1 VEEAAVNNANWPAWS
16 PPEQLRRLLSKLPPV
31 ARAKFQR
38 LTAASADAEA
48 LIMASIARTKPL
60 EVALNDAIAR
70 LNYTDA
76 KADPEGVKA
85 LEAEIEELRAHYQ
98 RLDRERATRQATKQ
112 NLDQTISTLREVFI
126 LGGKLTFPVHEV
138 HVDARP
144 RDGETLTDA
153 ILRTRNEITAAQSE
167 LRALRNAAGT
177 LEELGVQVLR
187 EVERKAARGRPRVN
201 VNAGKVSIAWPD
213 VITLG
218 PRDQVI
224 GAPQAAASDML
235 CWLHE
240 QEIAK
245 KLFADL
251 VTALPEGGGLSEAER
266 SARLAETEAAIAR
279 REHEEEALIEAAIA
293 QGIEVHRRTG
303 ASPWALLGIAPGAA
317 EGVLEAAE

>member
-1 VEEAAVNNANWPAWS
+1 MTVHNQNWPAWS
-16 PPEQLRRLLSKLPPV
+16 APEQLRRLLGKLPPV

-70 LNYTDA
+70 LNYTDP
-76 KADPEGVKA
+76 KTDPEGAKA
-85 LEAEIEELRAHYQ
+85 IEAEIEELRAQYQ

-112 NLDQTISTLREVFI
+112 NLDQTISTLRDVFL

-144 RDGETLTDA
+144 REGEDLKQA
-153 ILRTRNEITAAQSE
+153 IMRTRDEISAAQGE

-187 EVERKAARGRPRVN
+187 EVERKASRGRPRVN
-201 VNAGKVSIAWPD
+201 TSGSKLTISWPD

-218 PRDQVI
+218 PRDAVI
-224 GAPQAAASDML
+224 GAPQGAASDML

-245 KLFADL
+245 KLVTDL
-251 VTALPEGGGLSEAER
+251 VAALPDGGGISEAER
-266 SARLAETEAAIAR
+266 TARVAEIEAAIAR
-279 REHEEEALIEAAIA
+279 LENEEECLIEQALAA
-293 QGIEVHRRTG
+293 GIEVHRRTG

-317 EGVLEAAE
+317 EEVLQAAE

>member
-1 VEEAAVNNANWPAWS
+1 MNNANWPAWS
-16 PPEQLRRLLSKLPPV
+16 PPEQLRRLLGKLPPV

-38 LTAASADAEA
+38 LTAESADAEA
-48 LIMASIARTKPL
+48 LIMASVARQKPI

-76 KADPEGVKA
+76 KADPDGAKA
-85 LEAEIEELRAHYQ
+85 IEAEIEELRVQLQ
-98 RLDRERATRQATKQ
+98 RLDRERAVRQATKQ
-112 NLDQTISTLREVFI
+112 NLDQTISTLREIFI
-126 LGGKLTFPVHEV
+126 LGGRLTFPVHEV
-138 HVDARP
+138 HIDAQP
-144 RDGETLTDA
+144 RDREDLKAA
-153 ILRTRNEITAAQSE
+153 ILRTRNEISVAQSE
-167 LRALRNAAGT
+167 LRALRNAIGT

-245 KLFADL
+245 KLVTDL
-251 VTALPEGGGLSEAER
+251 VAQLPVGGGISEAER
-266 SARLAETEAAIAR
+266 TARIAETEPAIAR
-279 REHEEEALIEAAIA
+279 LENEEEALIEQATAA
-293 QGIEVHRRTG
+293 GIEVHRRVN

-317 EGVLEAAE
+317 EEVLQAAE

>member
-1 VEEAAVNNANWPAWS
+1 VNNANWPAWS
-16 PPEQLRRLLSKLPPV
+16 PPEQLRRLLGKLPPV

-38 LTAASADAEA
+38 LTAESADAEA
-48 LIMASIARTKPL
+48 LIMASVARQKPI

-76 KADPEGVKA
+76 KADPDGAKA
-85 LEAEIEELRAHYQ
+85 IEAEIEELRVQLQ
-98 RLDRERATRQATKQ
+98 RLDRERAVRQATKQ
-112 NLDQTISTLREVFI
+112 NLDQTISTLREIFI
-126 LGGKLTFPVHEV
+126 LGGRLTFPVHEV
-138 HVDARP
+138 HIDAQP
-144 RDGETLTDA
+144 RDREDLKAA
-153 ILRTRNEITAAQSE
+153 ILRTRNEISVAQSE
-167 LRALRNAAGT
+167 LRALRNAIGT

-245 KLFADL
+245 KLVTDL
-251 VTALPEGGGLSEAER
+251 VAQLPVGGGISEAER
-266 SARLAETEAAIAR
+266 TARIAETEPAIAR
-279 REHEEEALIEAAIA
+279 LENEEEALIEQATAA
-293 QGIEVHRRTG
+293 GIEVHRRVN

-317 EGVLEAAE
+317 EEVLQAAE

>member
-1 VEEAAVNNANWPAWS
+1 MNNANWPAWS
-16 PPEQLRRLLSKLPPV
+16 PPEQLRRLLGKLPPV

-38 LTAASADAEA
+38 LTAESADAEA
-48 LIMASIARTKPL
+48 LIMASVARQKPI

-76 KADPEGVKA
+76 KADPDGAKA
-85 LEAEIEELRAHYQ
+85 IEAEIEELRVQLQ
-98 RLDRERATRQATKQ
+98 RLDRERAVRQATKQ
-112 NLDQTISTLREVFI
+112 NLDQTISTLREIFI
-126 LGGKLTFPVHEV
+126 LGGRLTFPVHEV
-138 HVDARP
+138 HIDAQP
-144 RDGETLTDA
+144 RDREDLKAA
-153 ILRTRNEITAAQSE
+153 ILRTRNEISVAQSE
-167 LRALRNAAGT
+167 LRALRNAIGT

-245 KLFADL
+245 KLVTDL
-251 VTALPEGGGLSEAER
+251 VAQLPVGGGISEAER
-266 SARLAETEAAIAR
+266 TARIAETEPAIAR
-279 REHEEEALIEAAIA
+279 LENEEEALIEQALAA
-293 QGIEVHRRTG
+293 GIEVHRRVN

-317 EGVLEAAE
+317 EEVLQAAE

>member
-1 VEEAAVNNANWPAWS
+1 MNNANWPAWS
-16 PPEQLRRLLSKLPPV
+16 PPEQLRRLLGKLPPV

-38 LTAASADAEA
+38 LTAESADAEA
-48 LIMASIARTKPL
+48 LIMASVARQKPI

-76 KADPEGVKA
+76 KADPDGAKA
-85 LEAEIEELRAHYQ
+85 IEAEIEELRVQLQ
-98 RLDRERATRQATKQ
+98 RLDRERAVRQATKQ
-112 NLDQTISTLREVFI
+112 NLDQTISTLREIFI
-126 LGGKLTFPVHEV
+126 LGGRLTFPVHEV
-138 HVDARP
+138 HIDAQP
-144 RDGETLTDA
+144 RDREDLKAA
-153 ILRTRNEITAAQSE
+153 ILRTRNEISVAQSE
-167 LRALRNAAGT
+167 LRALRNAIGT

-245 KLFADL
+245 KLVTDL
-251 VTALPEGGGLSEAER
+251 VAQLPVGGGISEAER
-266 SARLAETEAAIAR
+266 IARIAETEPAIAR
-279 REHEEEALIEAAIA
+279 LENEEEALIEQATAA
-293 QGIEVHRRTG
+293 GIEVHRRVN

-317 EGVLEAAE
+317 EEVLQAAE

>member
-1 VEEAAVNNANWPAWS
+1 VNNANWPAWS
-16 PPEQLRRLLSKLPPV
+16 PPEQLRRLLGKLPPV

-38 LTAASADAEA
+38 LTAESADAEA
-48 LIMASIARTKPL
+48 LIMASVARQKPI

-76 KADPEGVKA
+76 KADPDGAKA
-85 LEAEIEELRAHYQ
+85 IEAEIEELRVQLQ
-98 RLDRERATRQATKQ
+98 RLDRERAVRQATKQ
-112 NLDQTISTLREVFI
+112 NLDQTISTLREIFI
-126 LGGKLTFPVHEV
+126 HGGRLTFPVHEV
-138 HVDARP
+138 HIDAQP
-144 RDGETLTDA
+144 RDREDLKAA
-153 ILRTRNEITAAQSE
+153 ILRTRNEISVAQSE
-167 LRALRNAAGT
+167 LRALRNAIGT

-245 KLFADL
+245 KLVTDL
-251 VTALPEGGGLSEAER
+251 VAQLPVGGGISEAER
-266 SARLAETEAAIAR
+266 TARIAETEPAIAR
-279 REHEEEALIEAAIA
+279 LENEEEALIEQATAA
-293 QGIEVHRRTG
+293 GIEVHRRVN

-317 EGVLEAAE
+317 EEVLQAAE

>member
-1 VEEAAVNNANWPAWS
+1 MNNANWPAWS
-16 PPEQLRRLLSKLPPV
+16 PPEQLRRLLGKLPPV

-38 LTAASADAEA
+38 LTAASADCEA
-48 LIMASIARTKPL
+48 LITAS
-60 EVALNDAIAR
+60 IAR

-76 KADPEGVKA
+76 KADPDGAKA
-85 LEAEIEELRAHYQ
+85 IEAEIEELRVQLQ
-98 RLDRERATRQATKQ
+98 RLDRERAVRQATKQ
-112 NLDQTISTLREVFI
+112 NLDQTISTLREIFI
-126 LGGKLTFPVHEV
+126 LGGRLTFPVHEV
-138 HVDARP
+138 HIDAQP
-144 RDGETLTDA
+144 RDREDLKAA
-153 ILRTRNEITAAQSE
+153 ILRTRNEISVAQSE
-167 LRALRNAAGT
+167 LRALRNAIGT

-245 KLFADL
+245 KLVTDL
-251 VTALPEGGGLSEAER
+251 VAQLPVGGGISEAER
-266 SARLAETEAAIAR
+266 TARIAETEPAIAR
-279 REHEEEALIEAAIA
+279 LENEEEALIEQATAA
-293 QGIEVHRRTG
+293 GIEVHRRVN

-317 EGVLEAAE
+317 EEVLQAAE

>member
-1 VEEAAVNNANWPAWS
+1 MNNANWPAWS
-16 PPEQLRRLLSKLPPV
+16 PPEQLRRLLGKLPPV

-38 LTAASADAEA
+38 LTAESADAEA
-48 LIMASIARTKPL
+48 LIMASVARQKPI

-76 KADPEGVKA
+76 KADPDGAKA
-85 LEAEIEELRAHYQ
+85 IEAEIEELRVQLQ
-98 RLDRERATRQATKQ
+98 RLDRERAVRQATKQ
-112 NLDQTISTLREVFI
+112 NLDQTISTLREIFI
-126 LGGKLTFPVHEV
+126 LGGRLTFPVHEV
-138 HVDARP
+138 HIDAQP
-144 RDGETLTDA
+144 RDREDLKAA
-153 ILRTRNEITAAQSE
+153 ILRTRNEISVAQSE
-167 LRALRNAAGT
+167 LRALRNAIGT

-245 KLFADL
+245 KLVTDL
-251 VTALPEGGGLSEAER
+251 VAALPDGGGISEAER
-266 SARLAETEAAIAR
+266 TARVAEIEAAIAR
-279 REHEEEALIEAAIA
+279 LENEEECLIEQALAA
-293 QGIEVHRRTG
+293 GIEVHRRTG

-317 EGVLEAAE
+317 EEVLQAAE

>member
-1 VEEAAVNNANWPAWS
+1 MTVHNQNWPAWS
-16 PPEQLRRLLSKLPPV
+16 APEQLRRLLSKLPPV
-31 ARAKFQR
+31 ARAQFQR

-70 LNYTDA
+70 LNYTDP
-76 KADPEGVKA
+76 KTDPDGVKA
-85 LEAEIEELRAHYQ
+85 IEAEIEELRAQYQ

-112 NLDQTISTLREVFI
+112 NLDQTISALREVFL
-126 LGGKLTFPVHEV
+126 LGGRITWPVREV

-144 RDGETLTDA
+144 REGEDLKAA
-153 ILRTRNEITAAQSE
+153 ILRTRDEISVAQSE
-167 LRALRNAAGT
+167 LHALRNAAGT

-245 KLFADL
+245 KLVTDL
-251 VTALPEGGGLSEAER
+251 VAQLPVGGGISEAER
-266 SARLAETEAAIAR
+266 TARIAETEPAIAR
-279 REHEEEALIEAAIA
+279 LENEEEALIEQATAA
-293 QGIEVHRRTG
+293 GIEVHRRVN

-317 EGVLEAAE
+317 EEVLQAA